1 MIASEIQ
8 HKNCKEKHDGSSLL
22 IRNVANKALR
32 HRIYFLAISLYMITL
47 KTLIFHEGPKYNFN
61 LFNATGIFPYPLKTL
76 ENQRFSNVSMGY
88 RKKTS
93 GMKWV

>member
-22 IRNVANKALR
+22 IRNVANKTLR

-47 KTLIFHEGPKYNFN
+47 KTLIF
-61 LFNATGIFPYPLKTL
+61 
-76 ENQRFSNVSMGY
+76 S
-88 RKKTS
+88 
-93 GMKWV
+93 